1 MSYKSS
7 FPRGAV
13 FALKIVLVAFF
24 LYATAVEFW
33 ERPETWLARSEYL
46 KLGFYLSIWFL
57 CCLAI
62 FSAAFAPYNLWR
74 LVVAALLSASAGF
87 GLAFYNISGN
97 PAGLTDVMI
106 LWDGRKDTTNALSF
120 FLPKIEFPLLVA
132 FIGFLGMALPG
143 IAVHSRKLV
152 GICLFVLLPILP
164 LALVFGIL
172 FTRPLGATASLPQQY
187 VPIALWTTAIAI
199 DQTAERSGP
208 RLPVDMP
215 LSDVSVPENI
225 VLIVDESIAAG
236 VLSLNAD
243 HDVTPFMKN
252 NAGSFLNY
260 GVTSSAS
267 NCSAF
272 TNFLLRV
279 GASSIRFLESVRTW
293 PDIWAYAGKANY
305 STAYLDGQR
314 EPGSLQNYMMP
325 SELQSIDRVLQFGGL
340 SGEGAPLEST
350 GRRYDPQD
358 IDIAIADFIRDA
370 LADDKR
376 DFLYAVKLGAH
387 FPYDDRYPADQAL
400 YLPVMA
406 GAEKTL
412 ENRQAFL
419 NSYKN
424 AVRWSVDR
432 FFAHFLPGL
441 DLSRSVVIYTSDH
454 GQALLEGGRTQTH
467 CSGQNPQATEGLV
480 PLLVLTEHPYW
491 KPIFEETLAHNFGRM
506 SHFNIF
512 PTLLRLMGFR
522 AETVSERYGPAL
534 FEQPS
539 SERAFS
545 YGNVLG
551 VLGRKPHWQVVPAGV
566 SAPSISG
573 DT

>member
-1 MSYKSS
+1 LSYKSS
-7 FPRGAV
+7 FPRGVV

-24 LYATAVEFW
+24 LFATAVEFW

-46 KLGFYLSIWFL
+46 KLGLYLSIWFL

-74 LVVAALLSASAGF
+74 LAIAALLSASAGF

-97 PAGLTDVMI
+97 PADLTDVMI
-106 LWDGRKDTTNALSF
+106 LWDGRQDTTNALSF

-132 FIGFLGMALPG
+132 FVGFLGMALPG
-143 IAVHSRKLV
+143 IAIRGKRFV
-152 GICLFVLLPILP
+152 GICLFVLLPIVP
-164 LALVFGIL
+164 LALVFAIL

-215 LSDVSVPENI
+215 RSDVSVPENI

-236 VLSLNAD
+236 ALSLNAD
-243 HDVTPFMKN
+243 HGVTPFLKD
-252 NAGSFLNY
+252 NAGSILNY
-260 GVTSSAS
+260 GVTTSAS

-272 TNFLLRV
+272 ANLLLRV
-279 GASSIRFLESVRTW
+279 GASRIRFQESVRTW

-305 STAYLDGQR
+305 GTSYLDGQR

-325 SELQSIDRVLQFGGL
+325 SELQTIDRVLQLGGL
-340 SGEGAPLEST
+340 SSGGARLELS
-350 GRRYDPQD
+350 GRRYAAQD
-358 IDIAIADFIRDA
+358 VDIAIADLIRDA
-370 LADDKR
+370 VADDKR
-376 DFLYAVKLGAH
+376 DFLYAVKLGSH
-387 FPYDDRYPADQAL
+387 FPYDDRYPADQAV

-406 GAEKTL
+406 GAGKNMED
-412 ENRQAFL
+412 RQSFL

-454 GQALLEGGRTQTH
+454 GQAFLEGGRTQTH
-467 CSGQNPQATEGLV
+467 CSGQNPQMSEGLV
-480 PLLVLTEHPYW
+480 PLLVLTEHPHW
-491 KPIFEETLAHNFGRM
+491 KRIFEQTLAPNFGQV

-512 PTLLRLMGFR
+512 PTLLQLMGYR
-522 AETVSERYGPAL
+522 AEAVSERYGPTL
-534 FEQPS
+534 FEHPH

-551 VLGRKPHWQVVPAGV
+551 VLGRKPNWKAVPAGI
-566 SAPSISG
+566 SAPSIS
-573 DT
+573 DES